1 MAKRRVGKRRG
12 GKRGGR
18 KPPLHIVSDFGSV
31 NNSPIAKRIGN
42 DKRTRSKGDY
52 SAK

>member
-1 MAKRRVGKRRG
+1 MAKRRVGKRKG
-12 GKRGGR
+12 GFKRSR
-18 KPPLHIVSDFGSV
+18 KPPLHIVSDFGDV
-31 NNSPIAKRIGN
+31 NNSPIAKRVGR